1 MNFQVYVDLTNVDCI
16 WKGGKYKFTVT
27 VPPTFPFN
35 APKCH
40 CDTQIYHPNIDM
52 LGNICLNILKAD
64 WNPIISINTVMLG
77 FIFLFM
83 EPNPDDPLNHEAAE
97 LMRNNEQSFK
107 EKVTKPLRGG
117 NFDGAQFVRFI

>member
-1 MNFQVYVDLTNVDCI
+1 
-16 WKGGKYKFTVT
+16 
-27 VPPTFPFN
+27 
-35 APKCH
+35 
-40 CDTQIYHPNIDM
+40 M

-107 EKVTKPLRGG
+107 EKVTKTLRGG
-117 NFDGAQFVRFI
+117 NFDGA